1 LPASWDQIE
10 VGHMVIAAE
19 GQPYYAAIVVARDG
33 DMLTLKWRD
42 YPQDPT
48 TIRHAS
54 AVALLKPNP
63 ASA

>member
-1 LPASWDQIE
+1 
-10 VGHMVIAAE
+10 MVIAAE

-42 YPQDPT
+42 YPQEPNA
-48 TIRHAS
+48 IRHAS
-54 AVALLKPNP
+54 AVALLKPNL